1 MRPALAC
8 LLFLLSAA
16 LARADYPRIQR
27 LGPEDELFRQLQ
39 TDLSEYYRAVNRGLP
54 ALPGAGRRSLPAGK
68 APTDKSPADKAPDG
82 GATGTAPVGGAA
94 ASELQLPP
102 LRFFSLARPETM
114 DLFALAARLNL
125 PYATLATLNGAS
137 GPSRFSEL
145 EDLVAPNLPGLF
157 VPDKPQS
164 SFEEILCSITANTA
178 ARRNPQPVVVRLPGG
193 NRRFSFYPGEDFTAV
208 ERAFFLNILFRF
220 PLALRELT
228 SAYGPRLNPL
238 TGSPEYHQG
247 VDLAAPVGTQV
258 MAARD
263 GVVEQVGSDPVLGNV
278 VVVGHEGGYQ
288 TVYGHLRVI
297 LVALNQGVR
306 SGMIIGE
313 VGSTGRST
321 GAHLHFEVRRKGS
334 SRDPLPLLP
343 PEKAE

>member
-16 LARADYPRIQR
+16 AVRAEYPRIQR

-39 TDLSEYYRAVNRGLP
+39 ADLSDYFRAVNRGLP
-54 ALPGAGRRSLPAGK
+54 ALPGSGRKTPPAV
-68 APTDKSPADKAPDG
+68 TSPASGPS
-82 GATGTAPVGGAA
+82 GAGTDLP
-94 ASELQLPP
+94 LPP
-102 LRFFSLARPETM
+102 LRFFSLARPEKM

-137 GPSRFSEL
+137 GPAGFAEL
-145 EDLVAPNLPGLF
+145 PTLVVPSLPGLF
-157 VPDKPQS
+157 VPERPSS
-164 SFEEILCSITANTA
+164 SFEEILVSISANS
-178 ARRNPQPVVVRLPGG
+178 RRDPQPAMVRLPGG
-193 NRRFSFYPGEDFTAV
+193 SRRFFFYLGEDFTAV

-228 SAYGPRLNPL
+228 SAYGPRISPL

-247 VDLAAPVGTQV
+247 VDLAAPEGTQV
-258 MAARD
+258 QAARD
-263 GVVEQVGSDPVLGNV
+263 GVVEQAGFDPVLGNL

-297 LVALNQGVR
+297 LVALNQPVR

-343 PEKAE
+343 PGKSE

>member
-1 MRPALAC
+1 MRRALAC
-8 LLFLLSAA
+8 LLFLLSASA
-16 LARADYPRIQR
+16 VRAEYPRIQR
-27 LGPEDELFRQLQ
+27 LSPEDELFRQLQ
-39 TDLSEYYRAVNRGLP
+39 ADLSDYYRTVNRGLP
-54 ALPGAGRRSLPAGK
+54 ALPGAGRQSPPAG
-68 APTDKSPADKAPDG
+68 ADLP
-82 GATGTAPVGGAA
+82 
-94 ASELQLPP
+94 LPP
-102 LRFFSLARPETM
+102 LRFFSLARPEKM

-137 GPSRFSEL
+137 GPARFSEL
-145 EDLVAPNLPGLF
+145 DDLVVPNLPGLF
-157 VPDKPQS
+157 VPDGPQS
-164 SFEEILCSITANTA
+164 SFEEILSSITANS
-178 ARRNPQPVVVRLPGG
+178 RRNPQPVVVRLAGG
-193 NRRFSFYPGEDFTAV
+193 ARRFSFYPGEDFTAV

-220 PLALRELT
+220 PLALGELT

-247 VDLAAPVGTQV
+247 VDLAAPVGMQV

-263 GVVEQVGSDPVLGNV
+263 GVVEQSGFDPVLGNV

-297 LVALNQGVR
+297 LVALNQRVR

-343 PEKAE
+343 PGKSE

>member
-1 MRPALAC
+1 MRRALAC
-8 LLFLLSAA
+8 LLFLISAA
-16 LARADYPRIQR
+16 AVRADYPRIQR
-27 LGPEDELFRQLQ
+27 LSPDDELFRQLQ
-39 TDLSEYYRAVNRGLP
+39 ADLSDYYRAVNRGLP
-54 ALPGAGRRSLPAGK
+54 ALPGAAGV
-68 APTDKSPADKAPDG
+68 TG
-82 GATGTAPVGGAA
+82 GNQV
-94 ASELQLPP
+94 EVPP
-102 LRFFSLARPETM
+102 LRLFSLQRPENM

-137 GPSRFSEL
+137 GPARFAEL
-145 EDLVAPNLPGLF
+145 ATLVVPNLPGLF
-157 VPDKPQS
+157 VPDRPRS
-164 SFEEILCSITANTA
+164 SFEEILCSLTANSSSRSA
-178 ARRNPQPVVVRLPGG
+178 PQSVLVLLPGAR
-193 NRRFSFYPGEDFTAV
+193 RRFSFYPGEDFTAV

-247 VDLAAPVGTQV
+247 VDLAAPTGTQV
-258 MAARD
+258 VAARD
-263 GVVEQVGSDPVLGNV
+263 GVVEQAGFEPVLGNV

-297 LVALNQGVR
+297 LVALNQQVR

-321 GAHLHFEVRRKGS
+321 GSHLHFEVRRKGS

-343 PEKAE
+343 RGKNE